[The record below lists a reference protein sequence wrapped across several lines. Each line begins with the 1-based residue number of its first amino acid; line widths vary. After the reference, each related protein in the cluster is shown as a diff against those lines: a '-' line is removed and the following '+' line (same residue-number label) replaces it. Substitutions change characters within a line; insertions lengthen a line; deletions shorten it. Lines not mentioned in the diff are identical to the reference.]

1 MYTYALSK
9 EKKMN
14 TAKGGIYKKIKYWSF
29 LNFGILLMAVGIYFF
44 KAPNGFATGG
54 VSGLSIILSNMLPVM
69 SQATYMLVIN
79 VILLIIGILTL
90 GRECGALTIFCSL
103 MMSLENWLLE
113 LLLPIAEPL
122 TGYPL
127 LELVYAVLLTGIGS
141 AIIFKCKASSGGT
154 DIVALALKK
163 HTHMNVGT
171 ALLFTD
177 FLIAAAT
184 FVEFGEAGILF
195 NAERGLFSMIG
206 LFAKVFVVDDIID
219 SINLCKSFT
228 IITTKPK
235 EIDQYIMAEMHHSAT
250 TLDARG
256 AYTGDGRTVIMTVCR
271 RSEAIRLRKKV
282 TEIDPHAFM
291 IITKTSEILGKGF
304 RDNTN

>member
-1 MYTYALSK
+1 MKTSKRTARPRQFAL
-9 EKKMN
+9 
-14 TAKGGIYKKIKYWSF
+14 
-29 LNFGILLMAVGIYFF
+29 LNLGILLMALGIYFF

-54 VSGLSIILSNMLPVM
+54 VSGLSIILSNIFSILT
-69 SQATYMLVIN
+69 QATYMLLIN
-79 VILLIIGILTL
+79 ALLLLVGLIFL
-90 GRECGALTIFCSL
+90 GRECGGLTIFCSL
-103 MMSLENWLLE
+103 MLSAENRLFE
-113 LLLPIAEPL
+113 VILPLDSPL
-122 TGYPL
+122 TSYPL

-154 DIVALALKK
+154 DIVALLLKR
-163 HTHMNVGT
+163 HTSMNVGT

-184 FVEFGEAGILF
+184 FIKFTEQGITF
-195 NAERGLFSMIG
+195 APETGLFSLMG

-228 IITTKPK
+228 IITTKPD
-235 EIDQYIMAEMHHSAT
+235 EVISYIMTDLHHGAT
-250 TLDARG
+250 IMNGTG
-256 AYTGDGRTVIMTVCR
+256 AFTGDGRAVIMTVCR

-282 TEIDPHAFM
+282 NEIDSHSFI

-304 RDNTN
+304 RDNVN